1 MLRRTRP
8 CSQSYQVAAVW
19 GAPLGLTVATTAGFG
34 RARKASISGGT
45 GTRGTRPRLLRREQ
59 VGPEVGLG
67 KPCAENVPVRVARTV
82 REQLAGLGDEGIDT
96 ELPRPLDPCGEEG
109 ALRALSAVLLE
120 RARCAEP
127 AHAVVN
133 EQRAR
138 RHRLAGVDGEEEM
151 PVRASCHAVPLQ
163 GRLRR
168 EVEGRGDDAGER
180 AAVLR
185 RLHDERRLSA
195 GRRLEAAAEL
205 HPGVAVDETA
215 VAQPVLDAPLCG
227 RCKGHVVLN
236 PRVAVERID
245 LVQLRV
251 RRFLLD
257 AEPHRP
263 VEHRSIDAGYGAA
276 DGTCD
281 PEYGQPGDEVQIAV
295 RLRLSPLV
303 APAHRRARLSAQRL
317 RPRYDC
323 HNGIA
328 KS

>member
-8 CSQSYQVAAVW
+8 CSQSYQVAAGW

-67 KPCAENVPVRVARTV
+67 KPCAENVLVRVARTV

-138 RHRLAGVDGEEEM
+138 RHRLAGADGVDGEEEM

-163 GRLRR
+163 GRVRR

-185 RLHDERRLSA
+185 RLHDERRLSV
-195 GRRLEAAAEL
+195 GRRLEATAEL

-215 VAQPVLDAPLCG
+215 VA
-227 RCKGHVVLN
+227 
-236 PRVAVERID
+236 
-245 LVQLRV
+245 
-251 RRFLLD
+251 
-257 AEPHRP
+257 
-263 VEHRSIDAGYGAA
+263 
-276 DGTCD
+276 
-281 PEYGQPGDEVQIAV
+281 
-295 RLRLSPLV
+295 
-303 APAHRRARLSAQRL
+303 
-317 RPRYDC
+317 
-323 HNGIA
+323 
-328 KS
+328 